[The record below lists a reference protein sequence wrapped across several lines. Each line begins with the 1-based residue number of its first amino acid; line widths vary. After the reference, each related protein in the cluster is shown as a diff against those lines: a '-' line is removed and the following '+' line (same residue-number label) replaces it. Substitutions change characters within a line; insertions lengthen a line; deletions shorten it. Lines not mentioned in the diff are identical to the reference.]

1 MARDLYGEMLSRAL
15 NRGAPQG
22 HFAAYITPQE
32 GGALRAMGGGV
43 APGGGQ
49 FMANGI
55 PSFEYDIG
63 GGLGSM
69 SASDVADA
77 MDMAAAVGYGAGSS
91 GMGRSAEQMEAIA
104 QAVRDVGAEGPLSP
118 SHMAQIQARA
128 DRQAQE
134 VALSADFR
142 ARQPEQAYF
151 FNDITANRELS
162 VEPMTEAERQAYG
175 RAHDLETGL
184 IGFET
189 EMEAVERGMR
199 SAPRNVQAQMAVDLI
214 GSNPA
219 NKNEDG
225 TFNERGVAALG
236 RDISDGGAGYFSP
249 AATMAR
255 NNAVTPQQARNV
267 NQHSDRTGGYAVN
280 DPESGVSVP
289 EGMNMGLVPAAMGTL
304 AGLVSPT
311 MGLGMTFS
319 GIPTLGTMAL
329 DFARKDTGALGSA
342 ARGLQQSITN
352 FTQPVRDFVQ
362 PARELG
368 ARIGSNVRDAASGI
382 GDFLTEQVVD
392 PITGEITDVVSSIGE
407 SLPSFPALGDVLS
420 QGETPVG
427 AFQDPQ
433 TGGNQEVYVP
443 PQPAPVTEPFVSD
456 DAERQFAEIPPEILA
471 RILANV
477 EVGRQRQQQQ
487 QQELGL
493 V

>member
-1 MARDLYGEMLSRAL
+1 MARDLYGELLSRAL

-55 PSFEYDIG
+55 PSFQEAGGVDPGISDPTG
-63 GGLGSM
+63 GGG
-69 SASDVADA
+69 
-77 MDMAAAVGYGAGSS
+77 GGSS
-91 GMGRSAEQMEAIA
+91 GSGGGVSGGDFDDMFSMPSSLESAVSQAAAQDAAGRS
-104 QAVRDVGAEGPLSP
+104 
-118 SHMAQIQARA
+118 RA
-128 DRQAQE
+128 
-134 VALSADFR
+134 ADL
-142 ARQPEQAYF
+142 AAG
-151 FNDITANRELS
+151 T
-162 VEPMTEAERQAYG
+162 
-175 RAHDLETGL
+175 

-189 EMEAVERGMR
+189 EMEAMERGMR
-199 SAPRNVQAQMAVDLI
+199 SAPPSVQAQMAVDLI

-219 NKNEDG
+219 NLNEDG

-236 RDISDGGAGYFSP
+236 RDISEGGAGYFSP

-267 NQHSDRTGGYAVN
+267 NQASSRTGGYAVN
-280 DPESGVSVP
+280 DPYSGVSVP

-304 AGLVSPT
+304 AGLVSPAI
-311 MGLGMTFS
+311 GLGITFS
-319 GIPTLGTMAL
+319 DIPTLGTMAL
-329 DFARKDTGALGSA
+329 DFARTDTGALGSA

-433 TGGNQEVYVP
+433 TGSNQEVYVP

-456 DAERQFAEIPPEILA
+456 DADDAGSQFAEIPPEILA

-487 QQELGL
+487 QELGL

>member
-1 MARDLYGEMLSRAL
+1 MTDLYGELLSRAL

-134 VALSADFR
+134 VALS
-142 ARQPEQAYF
+142 
-151 FNDITANRELS
+151 
-162 VEPMTEAERQAYG
+162 
-175 RAHDLETGL
+175 
-184 IGFET
+184 T
-189 EMEAVERGMR
+189 EMEATAAEFGVPTEYGVTPPAVPETTRER
-199 SAPRNVQAQMAVDLI
+199 AARNIERAI
-214 GSNPA
+214 NNPNLY
-219 NKNEDG
+219 NKNTSTWTEA
-225 TFNERGVAALG
+225 GVAELG
-236 RDISDGGAGYFSP
+236 KDISSSPFAAGYYSP
-249 AATMAR
+249 AATLAR
-255 NNAVTPQQARNV
+255 NNKNATARQVAEINA
-267 NQHSDRTGGYAVN
+267 HSDRTGGYAVN

-342 ARGLQQSITN
+342 ARGLQQGISTITN
-352 FTQPVRDFVQ
+352 PINTALGIVTEPIDQLGNFLGGRVR
-362 PARELG
+362 AG
-368 ARIGSNVRDAASGI
+368 ASAVGNFIDEN
-382 GDFLTEQVVD
+382 VVD
-392 PITGEITDVVSSIGE
+392 PLGQYATDITGALPDLPNFSI
-407 SLPSFPALGDVLS
+407 GDVLS

-471 RILANV
+471 RILAN
-477 EVGRQRQQQQ
+477 EQFGRQRA
-487 QQELGL
+487 GL
-493 V
+493 A

>member
-1 MARDLYGEMLSRAL
+1 MTDLYGELLSRAL

-69 SASDVADA
+69 AASDVADA

-104 QAVRDVGAEGPLSP
+104 QAVRDVAAEGPLSP

-134 VALSADFR
+134 VALSA
-142 ARQPEQAYF
+142 
-151 FNDITANRELS
+151 TANRELS

-175 RAHDLETGL
+175 RAYDLETGL

-189 EMEAVERGMR
+189 EMEATAAEFGVPTEYGVTPPAVPETTRER
-199 SAPRNVQAQMAVDLI
+199 AARNIERAI
-214 GSNPA
+214 NNPNLY
-219 NKNEDG
+219 NKNTSTWTEA
-225 TFNERGVAALG
+225 GVAELG
-236 RDISDGGAGYFSP
+236 KDISSSPFAAGYYSP
-249 AATMAR
+249 AATLAR
-255 NNAVTPQQARNV
+255 NNKNATARQVAEINA
-267 NQHSDRTGGYAVN
+267 HSDRTGGYAVN
-280 DPESGVSVP
+280 DPYSGVSVP

-471 RILANV
+471 RILAN
-477 EVGRQRQQQQ
+477 EQFGRQRA
-487 QQELGL
+487 GL
-493 V
+493 A

>member
-1 MARDLYGEMLSRAL
+1 MTDLYGELLSRAL

-134 VALSADFR
+134 VALSA
-142 ARQPEQAYF
+142 
-151 FNDITANRELS
+151 TANRELS
-162 VEPMTEAERQAYG
+162 VEPMTEAERQAYN
-175 RAHDLETGL
+175 RAYDLETGL

-189 EMEAVERGMR
+189 EMEATAAEFGVPTEYGVTPPAVPETTRER
-199 SAPRNVQAQMAVDLI
+199 AARNIERAI
-214 GSNPA
+214 NNPNLY
-219 NKNEDG
+219 NKNTSTWTEA
-225 TFNERGVAALG
+225 GVAELG
-236 RDISDGGAGYFSP
+236 KDISSSPFAAGYYSP
-249 AATMAR
+249 AATLAR
-255 NNAVTPQQARNV
+255 NNKNATARQVAEINA
-267 NQHSDRTGGYAVN
+267 HSDRTGGYAVN

-342 ARGLQQSITN
+342 ARGLQQGISTITN
-352 FTQPVRDFVQ
+352 PINTALGIVTEPIDQLGNFLGGRVR
-362 PARELG
+362 AG
-368 ARIGSNVRDAASGI
+368 ASAVGNFIDEN
-382 GDFLTEQVVD
+382 VVD
-392 PITGEITDVVSSIGE
+392 PLGQYATDITGALPDLPNFSI
-407 SLPSFPALGDVLS
+407 GDVLS

-471 RILANV
+471 RILAN
-477 EVGRQRQQQQ
+477 EQFGRQRA
-487 QQELGL
+487 GL
-493 V
+493 A

>member
-1 MARDLYGEMLSRAL
+1 MARDLYGELLSRAL

-49 FMANGI
+49 YMANGI
-55 PSFEYDIG
+55 PSFQEMGDVDPGVSEPTG
-63 GGLGSM
+63 GGG
-69 SASDVADA
+69 
-77 MDMAAAVGYGAGSS
+77 GGSS
-91 GMGRSAEQMEAIA
+91 GGGGGVSGGDFDDMFSMPSSLESAVSQAAAQDAAGRS
-104 QAVRDVGAEGPLSP
+104 
-118 SHMAQIQARA
+118 RA
-128 DRQAQE
+128 
-134 VALSADFR
+134 ADL
-142 ARQPEQAYF
+142 AAG
-151 FNDITANRELS
+151 T
-162 VEPMTEAERQAYG
+162 
-175 RAHDLETGL
+175 

-189 EMEAVERGMR
+189 EMEAMERGMR
-199 SAPRNVQAQMAVDLI
+199 SAPPSVQAQMAVDLI

-219 NKNEDG
+219 NLNEDG

-236 RDISDGGAGYFSP
+236 RDISEGGAGYFSP

-255 NNAVTPQQARNV
+255 NNAVTPKQAWDV
-267 NQHSDRTGGYAVN
+267 NQASRRTGGYAVN
-280 DPESGVSVP
+280 DPYSGVSVP

-319 GIPTLGTMAL
+319 GIPTLGTMGLEAAL

-342 ARGLQQSITN
+342 ARGLQQKISTITN
-352 FTQPVRDFVQ
+352 PINTALGIVTQPLSQ
-362 PARELG
+362 LG
-368 ARIGSNVRDAASGI
+368 RTISTGVKDAASGI

-392 PITGEITDVVSSIGE
+392 PITGEITGVVSSIGE

-433 TGGNQEVYVP
+433 TGGSQEVYVP

-456 DAERQFAEIPPEILA
+456 DADDAERQFAEIPPEILS
-471 RILANV
+471 RILAN
-477 EVGRQRQQQQ
+477 EQLGRQRA
-487 QQELGL
+487 GL
-493 V
+493 A